1 MQKQK
6 IGLLRPTIYVT
17 RITIFC
23 SNKHKLLNFVEFI
36 FEVLIL
42 VLHWHIVLTKNM
54 SGHFETM

>member
-1 MQKQK
+1 MQKLK
-6 IGLLRPTIYVT
+6 IGVVRPTIYVT
-17 RITIFC
+17 RITIF
-23 SNKHKLLNFVEFI
+23 SSHNNKLLNFVEFI